1 MSGTSDFGT
10 FGRYTELPLDKM
22 TAEQKRAYEFTVKQ
36 RGEVPGPYKIWLQNP
51 KLIEVMVP
59 LGNYYQGHSS
69 LSKAEIEI
77 ATNLTN
83 AKWLAGYSNYEHEI
97 IAERDGGLL
106 PEKVEALIAGLPT
119 SFEDPRQQV
128 VYDIT
133 SALIAPRVVP
143 TGLYRRAVELLGH
156 PGLTDLTVLI
166 GYFTCVSISLRAY
179 DVPSN
184 AVGLKRGRAEGKF
197 GEYHVEEQSVL
208 GGAPPTS

>member
-1 MSGTSDFGT
+1 MNAQYRSDFGT

-22 TAEQKRAYEFTVKQ
+22 TPDQKKVFEFTAKE

-51 KLIEVMVP
+51 KLMEVMVP
-59 LGNYYQGHSS
+59 LGAYYQGHSS

-97 IAERDGGLL
+97 IAERDGGLP

-128 VYDIT
+128 VYQIT
-133 SALIAPRVVP
+133 STLIAPRIVP
-143 TGLYRRAVELLGH
+143 TGLYRCAVELLGH
-156 PGLTDLTVLI
+156 AGLTDLTVLI

-179 DVPSN
+179 DVPSS
-184 AVGLKRGRAEGKF
+184 AVGLKR
-197 GEYHVEEQSVL
+197 
-208 GGAPPTS
+208 